1 MKGVKTLTSDE
12 MLVARRGSRTTVVIG
27 SILTVLGIFAILG
40 PMFSGM
46 VTTVFIGM
54 MLFVAGVMGLI
65 FAFEAKSFG
74 TGLMR
79 VLFGGLSILAGIAIM
94 ATPGRS
100 LGMLTAVLA
109 VFFLAS
115 GIVDIILWLGQRSDE
130 EGTGWPLFSG
140 ILSILLGILI
150 IAQWPASGMWAVGIF
165 VGVRIMMHGW
175 MLTSVGR
182 TTQDMLTHLQDVRIE
197 MLERKVGA
205 RPAAGGSGRADG

>member
-1 MKGVKTLTSDE
+1 MKEERVLTSDE

-40 PMFSGM
+40 PLFAGLA
-46 VTTVFIGM
+46 TTVFIGM
-54 MLFVAGVMGLI
+54 MLFVAGGMGLV

-74 TGLMR
+74 TGFMR
-79 VLFGGLSILAGIAIM
+79 VLFGGLSVLAGIAIM
-94 ATPGRS
+94 VTPERS
-100 LGMLTAVLA
+100 LGMLTAMLA

-115 GIVDIILWLGQRSDE
+115 GIVDIILWLGQRGDG

-140 ILSILLGILI
+140 ILSVLLGILI
-150 IAQWPASGMWAVGIF
+150 IAQWPVSGMWAVGTF

-175 MLTSVGR
+175 MLTSVGI
-182 TTQDMLTHLQDVRIE
+182 TTQDMLTHLQDARIE